1 MQRRYSTKEEVAN
14 AVSHGLGTLLGIT
27 GLVLLLVYSV
37 LNGTATHIVSSAV
50 YGTTLIIL
58 YLVSTLYHA
67 IPNQR
72 AKSILQK
79 LDHLSIFLFIAGSYT
94 PFTLIS
100 LKGGWGWSLFGVVW
114 GLALAGILIECFSFR
129 YKKLVSLS
137 LYVIMGWLII
147 IALRPMLKEIDT
159 TGFIFFV
166 QVALYIL
173 PAFSSMY
180 GKNFHSIMLSGISLF
195 LRDQFCSFLPFLSM

>member
-79 LDHLSIFLFIAGSYT
+79 LDHLSIFLLLQDRIRH
-94 PFTLIS
+94 S
-100 LKGGWGWSLFGVVW
+100 LLF
-114 GLALAGILIECFSFR
+114 
-129 YKKLVSLS
+129 
-137 LYVIMGWLII
+137 
-147 IALRPMLKEIDT
+147 
-159 TGFIFFV
+159 
-166 QVALYIL
+166 
-173 PAFSSMY
+173 
-180 GKNFHSIMLSGISLF
+180 H
-195 LRDQFCSFLPFLSM
+195 